1 MFWTI
6 ITELNAVIK
15 CGSNPAGDESIAT
28 FTLEAD
34 TLALLNKPINIAIR
48 DIIFFIFS
56 PFFKLNIIS
65 LFTIIFNISYK
76 KNTLLEELIK

>member
-1 MFWTI
+1 LFWTI

-34 TLALLNKPINIAIR
+34 KLLLLNKPINIAIKR
-48 DIIFFIFS
+48 YKFFHIFS
-56 PFFKLNIIS
+56 III
-65 LFTIIFNISYK
+65 LDMII
-76 KNTLLEELIK
+76 